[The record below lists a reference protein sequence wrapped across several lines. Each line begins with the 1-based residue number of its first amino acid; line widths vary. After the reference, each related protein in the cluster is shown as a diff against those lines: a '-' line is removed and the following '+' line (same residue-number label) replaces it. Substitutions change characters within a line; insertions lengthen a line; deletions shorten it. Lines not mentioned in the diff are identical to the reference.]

1 MTNQQHSIVAGPSR
15 EELFDALR
23 LRHEDRTVRVTVEY
37 RTRTAGDPQKSLA
50 MDYKRIL
57 EVSIDSIEFGNLK
70 GHTWVLTLTD
80 DDGLSY
86 DAYFDTE
93 RRQGWLKLIEK
104 DNSWI
109 TDEDNLP
116 GLAVDHELERAE
128 HAMAHGLN
136 RR

>member
-93 RRQGWLKLIEK
+93 RR
-104 DNSWI
+104 
-109 TDEDNLP
+109 
-116 GLAVDHELERAE
+116 
-128 HAMAHGLN
+128 
-136 RR
+136 